1 MILAVLIAQIVL
13 AGLVGLVDLAAL
25 AILIVVVLILVDVA
39 VEYVPGLYVVEK
51 IDAVAD
57 YVPNLN
63 VIYVLLNLVV
73 AVVDVGSVG
82 VALLNDLGIVV
93 ALSLFSNA
101 SLIVLKVWI
110 LMVN

>member
-13 AGLVGLVDLAAL
+13 AGLVGLVDLVVL
-25 AILIVVVLILVDVA
+25 VILIVVVQILVGVA
-39 VEYVPGLYVVEK
+39 VEFVPDLYAVEK

-82 VALLNDLGIVV
+82 VALLNVLRIVV

-101 SLIVLKVWI
+101 SLIVLKFWI